1 MRRPIHR
8 AALLAVLLALLAF
21 AAPTRAQSGVAEE
34 DFTVTLGDGWVSNAK
49 LTYPAGQPGPFP
61 TVLLSYPTDL
71 DFTITADAR
80 MGPGAEIF
88 KDTAAY
94 LNSRGIA
101 VARFNGRYITSATE
115 RDEKAGSEGLSGHAE
130 DIERVLP
137 VLRAHPKVD
146 SRHLFLYG
154 WSASTQPAAYVA
166 TRDTGLAG
174 LILQGVIA
182 STTRE
187 DLAGDYRE
195 VGLQY
200 ALQFAQG
207 GMITA
212 DSLKAASEGP
222 GTFARYSAG
231 DFQDLTSTDAVKV
244 SPILDTNGDGV
255 LDPDA
260 EIIPNLGALVDADP
274 VGLAAWLRALPD
286 VQTLAPSIGVP
297 VLVLQGEGDT
307 STRAVLVRRLDAAFA
322 GKDYTAK
329 FYPGLGHA
337 LAPLPSRFEDQ
348 LVNMADGPKADFA
361 DWVLAR
367 SAPAALPR
375 TAGAADLTPW
385 LLALGLLG
393 LAAGAASR
401 RTSLRQIGR

>member
-1 MRRPIHR
+1 MRMPIHR
-8 AALLAVLLALLAF
+8 AALLALLLALLAL
-21 AAPTRAQSGVAEE
+21 AAPARAQGATEE
-34 DFTVTLGDGWVSNAK
+34 DFAVTLGDGWVSKAK
-49 LTYPAGQPGPFP
+49 LSYPAGQPGPFP
-61 TVLLSYPTDL
+61 TVLLAYPTDL
-71 DFTITADAR
+71 DFTIPADAR

-115 RDEKAGSEGLSGHAE
+115 RDDKAGSEGLNGFAE

-137 VLRAHPKVD
+137 VLRANPKVD
-146 SRHLFLYG
+146 SRHIFLYG
-154 WSASTQPAAYVA
+154 WSASTQPAAYA
-166 TRDTGLAG
+166 ASRDANLAG
-174 LILQGVIA
+174 VILQGVIA
-182 STTRE
+182 STRRE
-187 DLAGDYRE
+187 DLADDYKE

-222 GTFARYSAG
+222 GTFARFSAA
-231 DFQDLTSTDAVKV
+231 DFQDPASTDVVKV
-244 SPILDTNGDGV
+244 SPILDTNKDGV
-255 LDPDA
+255 LDPNA

-274 VGLAAWLRALPD
+274 AGLAVWLRALPD
-286 VQTLAPSIGVP
+286 VETLAPSIGVP

-307 STRAVLVRRLDAAFA
+307 SCRAVLVHRMGAAFA

-329 FYPGLGHA
+329 FYPDLGHA
-337 LAPLPSRFEDQ
+337 LAPKPSRFEDL
-348 LVNMADGPKADFA
+348 LVNMAAEPKADLA
-361 DWVLAR
+361 NWVLAK

-375 TAGAADLTPW
+375 TGGESPAPALVLAA
-385 LLALGLLG
+385 LLALALG
-393 LAAGAASR
+393 VGVRAR
-401 RTSLRQIGR
+401 RA